1 MRTVSTDSF
10 RIEDDTQDISMM
22 GIVKSNI
29 NVIVYNV
36 TFSLIT
42 NFNMNRPIPV
52 QSHTIRE

>member
-10 RIEDDTQDISMM
+10 RIEDNTQDISMM